1 MRAINGAT
9 VITSDIERYE
19 RDHNYIYDFS
29 KPTPRQN
36 APFDA
41 IITNPPYG
49 KGNRMAVN
57 FTRNAL
63 ACCDGW
69 IAMLLTAKFDWGS
82 TRVDMFRDCAR
93 FHKKIVLIDRLRFF
107 DGPEATDGTEDH
119 AWFIWRPTSHRDTL
133 AHLPPVIAYEGNPY
147 K

>member
-1 MRAINGAT
+1 MLAMFGAHVT
-9 VITSDIERYE
+9 TSDVERYE
-19 RDHNYIYDFS
+19 RDHNYILDFINS
-29 KPTPRQN
+29 TLLAP

-49 KGNRMAVN
+49 SGNRMAVN
-57 FTRNAL
+57 FTRVAL
-63 ACCDGW
+63 SVCNGW
-69 IAMLLTAKFDWGS
+69 VAMLLTAKFDWGS

-107 DGPEATDGTEDH
+107 DGPDAIDGTEDH
-119 AWFIWRPTSHRDTL
+119 AWFIWRPADHVDTL
-133 AHLPPVIAYEGNPY
+133 AHVPPVIAYEGNPY